1 MPELCRFEGLI
12 ITMYFN
18 EHNPPH
24 FHVAYKGKEVLFDL
38 VQGAFIRGALPSREA
53 RLILAWYELHKEEL
67 LSMWDSKE
75 FKKIKPLV

>member
-24 FHVAYKGKEVLFDL
+24 FHIDYKGKEAQFDI
-38 VQGAFIRGALPSREA
+38 VQGVITKGFLPSREA
-53 RLILAWYELHKEEL
+53 RLILAWYELHKAEL
-67 LSMWDSKE
+67 LEMWESKE